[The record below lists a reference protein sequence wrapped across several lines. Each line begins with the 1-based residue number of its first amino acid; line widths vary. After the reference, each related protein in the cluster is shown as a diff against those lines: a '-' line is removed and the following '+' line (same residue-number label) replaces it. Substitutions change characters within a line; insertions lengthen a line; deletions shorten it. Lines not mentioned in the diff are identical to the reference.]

1 METMLEEFGCYTD
14 FIPLEEGLTRINVK
28 VKSNE
33 ESEINGQGPVI
44 TDTAI
49 EALYQKLDK
58 LTAGD
63 VLVLAGSIPNT
74 LPGDMYERI
83 MERLQGKEIRIAVD
97 ATKDLLVNV
106 LKYHPFLIK
115 PNNHELG
122 EIFGKVLESEA
133 DIVEYAKKL
142 QEMGAVNVLVS
153 MAGDG
158 AILVTEDG
166 TVSSKKP
173 PKGTVVNSVGAGDS
187 MVAGFL
193 AGWLNTGDYEKALE
207 LGTAAGSATAFV
219 SLACNQRRNYR
230 ETGTYGK
237 RVWYI
242 GGNEYED
249 YRFAQACSVELNGT
263 PQTKE
268 ETIEQMVALME
279 KGGNVTD
286 VEKYKAGVFAREEE
300 GTTGIGEG
308 IAIPHAKTDA
318 VNAPGLAAM
327 VIPAGV
333 DYDALDGQPVDLVF
347 LIAAP
352 NTEDNV
358 HLEVLSRL
366 SMLLMDESFKQN
378 LLKAKT
384 VEEFLAV
391 VDQAENAEK

>member
-1 METMLEEFGCYTD
+1 M
-14 FIPLEEGLTRINVK
+14 R
-28 VKSNE
+28 
-33 ESEINGQGPVI
+33 I
-44 TDTAI
+44 TD
-49 EALYQKLDK
+49 
-58 LTAGD
+58 
-63 VLVLAGSIPNT
+63 
-74 LPGDMYERI
+74 
-83 MERLQGKEIRIAVD
+83 
-97 ATKDLLVNV
+97 LL
-106 LKYHPFLIK
+106 K
-115 PNNHELG
+115 
-122 EIFGKVLESEA
+122 
-133 DIVEYAKKL
+133 
-142 QEMGAVNVLVS
+142 
-153 MAGDG
+153 
-158 AILVTEDG
+158 
-166 TVSSKKP
+166 
-173 PKGTVVNSVGAGDS
+173 
-187 MVAGFL
+187 
-193 AGWLNTGDYEKALE
+193 
-207 LGTAAGSATAFV
+207 
-219 SLACNQRRNYR
+219 
-230 ETGTYGK
+230 
-237 RVWYI
+237 
-242 GGNEYED
+242 
-249 YRFAQACSVELNGT
+249 ACSVELNGT

-268 ETIEQMVALME
+268 ETIKQMVALME

-391 VDQAENAEK
+391 VDRAENAKNEAEEEKAVNVPDSGYRVLAVTACPTGIAHTYMAAESLENTAKELGYTIKVETNGSGGDKNVLTAEEIAACDGIIVAADKEVRMARFDGKTGTDARYCRRSACKSRNKYFPAGRSVGFFRIFRSIDRGFCSRLSDGPDQETVRKTSSCT